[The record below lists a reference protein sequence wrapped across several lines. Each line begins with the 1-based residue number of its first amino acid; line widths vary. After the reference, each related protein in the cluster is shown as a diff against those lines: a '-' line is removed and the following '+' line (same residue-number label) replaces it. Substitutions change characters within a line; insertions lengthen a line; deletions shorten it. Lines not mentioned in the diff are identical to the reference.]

1 MFGLLVV
8 AHVNC
13 HIAIASATGN
23 PVKSNE
29 ANDSLLK
36 TITITGCEVTNDL
49 SFAKVYFTSLSAL
62 EKEELE
68 KEMAEAAKYIRGE
81 VSKQIE
87 IRHTPELRFI
97 YDESVEYVRL
107 LREAGIP
114 TEFHVVP
121 KSIHGFLRARFISP
135 GARETFEKLSAALR
149 NALGTTQPASNSR

>member
-1 MFGLLVV
+1 MANYKVKR
-8 AHVNC
+8 
-13 HIAIASATGN
+13 IASN
-23 PVKSNE
+23 LIEVISNILSNE

-97 YDESVEYVRL
+97 YDESIEYGNKIETIL
-107 LREAGIP
+107 KE
-114 TEFHVVP
+114 
-121 KSIHGFLRARFISP
+121 IHAEDG
-135 GARETFEKLSAALR
+135 E
-149 NALGTTQPASNSR
+149 